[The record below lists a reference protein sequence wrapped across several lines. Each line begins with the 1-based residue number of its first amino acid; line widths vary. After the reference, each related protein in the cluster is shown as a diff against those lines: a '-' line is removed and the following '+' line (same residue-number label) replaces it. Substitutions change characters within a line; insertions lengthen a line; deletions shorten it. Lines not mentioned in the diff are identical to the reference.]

1 MLIAQHP
8 ERQWNVCM
16 SDDDEDEIELILTD

>member
-8 ERQWNVCM
+8 ENQWNVCM
-16 SDDDEDEIELILTD
+16 SDDDEDEIEPILTD